1 MGDAEST
8 NKIAADDCADCE
20 DDQPTSAVACCE
32 KCAKCMC
39 AKHAEVH
46 SKLKSCRHHVVVP
59 ITGTKKAPVTKMAP
73 AMCAEH
79 PKQELV
85 GCCRNC
91 NNVPVCLIC
100 MFNSHKAHTV
110 CPFAEVMAEDN
121 TFLKNAVVVL
131 SGHVGVLNTA
141 LTKVSDQK
149 KSLDESLTTATIG
162 LMEGL
167 RKVQDRSLGYMNGV
181 TTENQTMLNGQHLTL
196 EVTKMGVVGLKTAA
210 LDTMDC
216 ADYGHHS
223 VKVNTIRRE
232 MAALKSDTWP
242 LEPCST
248 VLVFYDDAKLQGITD
263 ALVYTN
269 ECKAKDCRA
278 AVTGNGKQ
286 RNLTITALDMQ
297 KRGAVGV
304 VFEVQLKVPSGA
316 VQVFK
321 ITGDQH
327 GQYAS
332 AIELAEEG
340 QSTLT
345 VMLRGT
351 AVPGSP
357 FTLVFH
363 AGPPRWNITP
373 AYLPADH
380 QVTEDGRL
388 LTKTGGIGAHKTSI
402 TAMPVATEVLF
413 TIVADP
419 SGSNLVMLGMATLG
433 SFRLNQ
439 HIYNQAGAYMLYCQD
454 GALFG
459 SGKSYTAYA
468 QKVTVGSTVRCVR
481 DLAAGTISFVV
492 NGVNKGV
499 AFTDVPPGDLYA
511 VVDLYYV
518 GESVRL
524 G

>member
-1 MGDAEST
+1 
-8 NKIAADDCADCE
+8 
-20 DDQPTSAVACCE
+20 
-32 KCAKCMC
+32 
-39 AKHAEVH
+39 
-46 SKLKSCRHHVVVP
+46 
-59 ITGTKKAPVTKMAP
+59 
-73 AMCAEH
+73 
-79 PKQELV
+79 
-85 GCCRNC
+85 
-91 NNVPVCLIC
+91 
-100 MFNSHKAHTV
+100 
-110 CPFAEVMAEDN
+110 MAEDN
-121 TFLKNAVVVL
+121 TFLKDAVVVL
-131 SGHVGVLNTA
+131 SGHVGVLDTA

-248 VLVFYDDAKLQGITD
+248 VLVFYDDAKLQDITD

-297 KRGAVGV
+297 KRDAVGV
-304 VFEVQLKVPSGA
+304 VFDVQLKVPSGA

-363 AGPPRWNITP
+363 AGPRWNITP
-373 AYLPADH
+373 AYLIADH

-388 LTKTGGIGAHKTSI
+388 LTKTGGSGWKTSI

-413 TIVADP
+413 TFVADP
-419 SGSNLVMLGMATLG
+419 AGNNNETLGMASLG
-433 SFRLNQ
+433 AFRLNQ
-439 HIYNQAGAYMLYCQD
+439 HIYDQAGAYMLYCNN
-454 GALFG
+454 GYLWG
-459 SGKSYTAYA
+459 SGKNTAYT
-468 QKVTVGSTVRCVR
+468 QTVNFGSTVRCVR

-499 AFTDVPPGDLYA
+499 AFTGVPPEDLYA
-511 VVDLYYV
+511 VADLCSV
-518 GESVRL
+518 GQSVRL